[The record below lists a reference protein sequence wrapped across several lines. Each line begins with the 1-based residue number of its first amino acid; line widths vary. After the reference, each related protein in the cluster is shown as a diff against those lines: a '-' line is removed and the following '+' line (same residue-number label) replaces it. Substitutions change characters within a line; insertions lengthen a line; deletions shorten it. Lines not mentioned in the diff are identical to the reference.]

1 MMEIMEYLLSINSLQ
16 KYQTNSI
23 HDQNKYSKHPHK
35 RTCDFL
41 FQAAVFQEV
50 LKIDSGNVAQ
60 YVLQICFD

>member
-16 KYQTNSI
+16 KHQTN
-23 HDQNKYSKHPHK
+23 DENKYSKHPHK

-50 LKIDSGNVAQ
+50 LKIVSGNVAQ